1 MNNIIRVILVS
12 ILTISGANADYISNG
27 FFVVEKNL
35 DFSHTIRS
43 GSCQGIIPY
52 PVLSHDDEEL
62 FMQIN
67 DEIHDFV
74 ELYAV
79 CNQGRR
85 DHFSVKFDIPESG
98 TKEHFS
104 VRWVTKRNDKPWRID
119 VITFDKDSGDI
130 IEIDD
135 VFNMLSNN
143 MMGEIIELSDGHLS
157 KFCKWENFIEK
168 VEQREIQFYIEKEQW
183 FMIFN
188 ASTNRNNLVDVKIPE
203 LFMKG
208 GDHDRG

>member
-1 MNNIIRVILVS
+1 MKKIIFIIL
-12 ILTISGANADYISNG
+12 ISTLITSNAFAKYTSNG
-27 FFVVEKNL
+27 FLVEEKTL

-43 GSCQGIIPY
+43 GACEGTVPY
-52 PVLSHDDEEL
+52 PVLSHGDEEL
-62 FMQIN
+62 IMQIN

-85 DHFSVKFDIPESG
+85 SHFSVKFDIPESG

-104 VRWVTKRNDKPWRID
+104 IRWITSRNDKPWRID
-119 VITFDKDSGDI
+119 VLTFNRDTGAI
-130 IEIDD
+130 LEVND

-143 MMGEIIELSDGHLS
+143 MIGEIIKLSDGHLS
-157 KFCKWENFIEK
+157 KFCKWEHFVEKIEK
-168 VEQREIQFYIEKEQW
+168 REIQFYIEKEQW
-183 FMIFN
+183 FIIFN
-188 ASTNRNNLVDVKIPE
+188 ATPHHQNVVDVKIPE
-203 LFMKG
+203 YFLKG

>member
-1 MNNIIRVILVS
+1 MKKIASIVLIS
-12 ILTISGANADYISNG
+12 ILMMTTALADYTSNG

-35 DFSHTIRS
+35 DFARTIRS
-43 GSCQGIIPY
+43 GACQGVVSY
-52 PVLSHDDEEL
+52 PVLSHGDEEI

-85 DHFSVKFDIPESG
+85 DHFSVMFDIPESG

-104 VRWVTKRNDKPWRID
+104 IRWITNRNDRPWRID
-119 VITFDKDSGDI
+119 VMTFNKDTGGVLDVN
-130 IEIDD
+130 D

-143 MMGEIIELSDGHLS
+143 MMGELIKLSDGHLS
-157 KFCKWENFIEK
+157 RGCKWENFLEKIEK
-168 VEQREIQFYIEKEQW
+168 REIQFYIEKEQW
-183 FMIFN
+183 FLVFN
-188 ASTNRNNLVDVKIPE
+188 ATSHRQNVVDAKIPE
-203 LFMKG
+203 YFLKG

>member
-1 MNNIIRVILVS
+1 VNNIIRAIL
-12 ILTISGANADYISNG
+12 ISLFATTNVCADYISNG

-35 DFSHTIRS
+35 DFSRTIRS
-43 GSCQGIIPY
+43 GACQGIVPY

-62 FMQIN
+62 FMEIN

-98 TKEHFS
+98 TKEYFS
-104 VRWVTKRNDKPWRID
+104 VRWITNRNKKPWRID
-119 VITFDKDSGDI
+119 VLTFNKDTGDI
-130 IEIDD
+130 IEMKD

-143 MMGEIIELSDGHLS
+143 MMGEIIKLSDGHLS
-157 KFCKWENFIEK
+157 KFCKWEDFLEK
-168 VEQREIQFYIEKEQW
+168 VEKKDIQFYIEKGQW
-183 FMIFN
+183 FIIFN
-188 ASTNRNNLVDVKIPE
+188 ATASRSVLVDVKIPE
-203 LFMKG
+203 FFMKG
-208 GDHDRG
+208 GDHDIG